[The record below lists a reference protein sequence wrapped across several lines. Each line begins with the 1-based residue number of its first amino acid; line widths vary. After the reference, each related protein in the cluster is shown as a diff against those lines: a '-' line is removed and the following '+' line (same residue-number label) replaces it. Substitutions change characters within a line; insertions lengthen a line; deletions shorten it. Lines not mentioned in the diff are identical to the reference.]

1 MKDSGIEWLGE
12 IPEDWVLT
20 KNRYYLEHKPKKF
33 NESDNTSVLSL
44 TTKGVKIKE
53 NLAFGKSA
61 ESYIGHQLVHKG
73 DIVFCPRDLD
83 GTDGISDVSQFDG
96 CISNLYIVDR
106 TKKDLFNHF
115 LNYYW
120 YGLKYSVNYF
130 KNFSHGMRFSFNR
143 SQFDEIPLLL
153 PSIEEQRKIVDY
165 LDDKTEKIDSLIEN
179 IKKKI
184 ELLEEQRSALINQVV
199 TKGLDPNV
207 EMKDSGIDW
216 IGEIPKHWELQKPK
230 YRIEPVKREIDE
242 TDEVVTCFRNGEVTL
257 RKNRRTQGFTES
269 IQEHGYQ
276 QIRVGDLVVHEMD
289 AFEGAIG
296 ISDSKG
302 KSTPVYTVIEPN
314 DNNNLRYLMFLLR
327 WAFYTIFKPVY
338 NRKLHFFKKTSLKL
352 GANIL

>member
-1 MKDSGIEWLGE
+1 MKNSGIEWLGE

-44 TTKGVKIKE
+44 SNKGVKIKE

-61 ESYIGHQLVHKG
+61 ESYIGHQLVDKE
-73 DIVFCPRDLD
+73 DIVFTPRDFDQTPIL
-83 GTDGISDVSQFDG
+83 SDVSQFDG

-153 PSIEEQRKIVDY
+153 PPIDEQKKIVNY

-184 ELLEEQRSALINQVV
+184 ELLEEQRSAIISNVV
-199 TKGLDPNV
+199 TGK
-207 EMKDSGIDW
+207 
-216 IGEIPKHWELQKPK
+216 
-230 YRIEPVKREIDE
+230 
-242 TDEVVTCFRNGEVTL
+242 T
-257 RKNRRTQGFTES
+257 
-269 IQEHGYQ
+269 
-276 QIRVGDLVVHEMD
+276 RV
-289 AFEGAIG
+289 
-296 ISDSKG
+296 S
-302 KSTPVYTVIEPN
+302 
-314 DNNNLRYLMFLLR
+314 
-327 WAFYTIFKPVY
+327 
-338 NRKLHFFKKTSLKL
+338 
-352 GANIL
+352 